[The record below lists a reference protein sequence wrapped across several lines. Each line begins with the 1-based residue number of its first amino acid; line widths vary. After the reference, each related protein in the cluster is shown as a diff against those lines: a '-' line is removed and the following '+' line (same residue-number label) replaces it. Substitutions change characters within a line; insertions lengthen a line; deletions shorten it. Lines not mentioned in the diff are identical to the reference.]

1 MAVQRGLLLI
11 ADIAGYTRFME
22 FHRSDLA
29 HAQDIVARLLE
40 AMIDA
45 SPTLELVEV
54 EGDAAFMYRPVPG
67 GTGPEL
73 AETAVRQSVAMH
85 GAFHAS
91 QQKMACLNKC
101 PCQGCAQ
108 VANLKVKFVA
118 HLGDVAPQR
127 VKRLTRLAGFDVIFV
142 HRMLKNS
149 VPVREYV
156 LMSEPLWERAD
167 ERMRTAAR
175 LLEQELRGVGRGR
188 RPSGGSRTGAGCP
201 FSPRRHCATP
211 IRSASRAARSRA
223 TAGSTCRAARRDT
236 RSSTR
241 TPPPMSRSGAR
252 SWRAAMSPPVW
263 ARATSSRSRRR
274 SASSRAASA
283 STTVPSA
290 SARW

>member
-73 AETAVRQSVAMH
+73 AETALRQSVAMH

-101 PCQGCAQ
+101 PCQGCARSEEHTSELQ
-108 VANLKVKFVA
+108 SRL
-118 HLGDVAPQR
+118 HLVC
-127 VKRLTRLAGFDVIFV
+127 
-142 HRMLKNS
+142 
-149 VPVREYV
+149 
-156 LMSEPLWERAD
+156 
-167 ERMRTAAR
+167 R
-175 LLEQELRGVGRGR
+175 LLLEKKKKNKKCNSNLI
-188 RPSGGSRTGAGCP
+188 T
-201 FSPRRHCATP
+201 
-211 IRSASRAARSRA
+211 
-223 TAGSTCRAARRDT
+223 T
-236 RSSTR
+236 R
-241 TPPPMSRSGAR
+241 
-252 SWRAAMSPPVW
+252 V
-263 ARATSSRSRRR
+263 
-274 SASSRAASA
+274 
-283 STTVPSA
+283 
-290 SARW
+290 